1 MIQETMLK
9 VIFAKEVEELG
20 LEETLK
26 KDMEEVDKIAKEDID
41 KSLEAKL
48 SSIAVKLNYI
58 KFSLLLKS
66 TVENSLKS
74 KNDLE
79 IIIIELRKILDELEY
94 ENYKLGR
101 K

>member
-1 MIQETMLK
+1 MIQEQILK
-9 VIFAKEVEELG
+9 LIFAEKVENFG
-20 LEETLK
+20 LEEALK
-26 KDMEEVDKIAKEDID
+26 KDMEEVDEIAKKDID
-41 KSLEAKL
+41 KSLEARL

-66 TVENSLKS
+66 TVENSLKG
-74 KNDLE
+74 KDDLD
-79 IIIIELRKILDELEY
+79 IIIKELYKILNKLEY